1 MRLYLPPGEF
11 EIVQFPTC
19 SAHPVGGKR
28 VNGRLICESFR
39 NEYID
44 VRGFV
49 DEFVSGTNIGI
60 VVTLRNPAYAHIT
73 STFGVAILRDFT

>member
-1 MRLYLPPGEF
+1 M
-11 EIVQFPTC
+11 
-19 SAHPVGGKR
+19 
-28 VNGRLICESFR
+28 NGRLICESFR